1 MVPARRAAG
10 GVTAAGGCTVL
21 AAAAI
26 MLAACGGQH
35 TAAPAT
41 TSAAASSPSAHS
53 SSSAAA
59 VTGSV
64 QLPAQ
69 LLGLNKNIS
78 ATAKQAIP
86 TVSQQFASPLM
97 RDVAGGRTAIYG
109 GQNDATPLVFVS
121 AGMWAKHLG
130 SPDNAAHELQEFLR
144 TKGFTDAR
152 VLPPGPDG
160 EALACGQRHIAPG
173 TNTVCYWA
181 DHLTFGVAVYSSGFV
196 SSLSDAASKTS
207 QIRSA
212 VVS

>member
-1 MVPARRAAG
+1 MVPARRAAA

-35 TAAPAT
+35 AAAPAT
-41 TSAAASSPSAHS
+41 TSPAASSPSAHS

-59 VTGSV
+59 ATGSV

-69 LLGLNKNIS
+69 LLGLKKNTS
-78 ATAKQAIP
+78 ATAEQAIP
-86 TVSQQFASPLM
+86 TVSKQFASPLM
-97 RDVAGGRTAIYG
+97 GDVAGGKTAIYG

-121 AGMWAKHLG
+121 AGTWAEHVA
-130 SPDNAAHELQEFLR
+130 SPDNVAHELQEFLR

-181 DHLTFGVAVYSSGFV
+181 GHLSFGAVVYSPGFV
-196 SSLSDAASKTS
+196 SSLSDAALKTS
-207 QIRSA
+207 QIRST